1 MWIQTP
7 RGKPPPTTMPSP
19 SNHATCNACIC
30 SQSSLVHIRNRLTL
44 TAAPCAAGGVMRM
57 LQPGSANTKLAMYSW
72 LPSNRLTAMY
82 FSFFL
87 MSRTVSSRSYSA
99 KSLEHAATY
108 SPAGMDGMDRSIPLP
123 PPPPLLFLTHI
134 ASPASTIRTSQ
145 SPKRIH
151 PAMLEGFGFRIRFRI
166 SRIRLT
172 PRLLHGLDLRLQ
184 HGDLPGLR
192 ANLVAQAGDYQLCR
206 HLNLIHCFCLLCVCG

>member
-7 RGKPPPTTMPSP
+7 RGKPTPPTMPSP

-72 LPSNRLTAMY
+72 LPSNRFATKY
-82 FSFFL
+82 FAFFL
-87 MSRTVSSRSYSA
+87 MSRTVSPRSYSA
-99 KSLEHAATY
+99 KSPEHAATY
-108 SPAGMDGMDRSIPLP
+108 SPAGMDGMDRSIPL

-151 PAMLEGFGFRIRFRI
+151 PAVLVGFGFG
-166 SRIRLT
+166 IRLRSSLMAIT
-172 PRLLHGLDLRLQ
+172 HLLLLHGLDLRLQ

-192 ANLVAQAGDYQLCR
+192 TNLVAQAGYHQLCR
-206 HLNLIHCFCLLCVCG
+206 HLNIIHCFCLLCVCG